1 MSAPMAHT
9 IIGDEGVASACE
21 VLVGSLEEVL
31 PGIVRLQR
39 TGCRLLQP
47 QPRLL
52 PGPHAVSFGCADTEF
67 YIAPWSEVGPDVLAA
82 GAENPYLGPQRPGF
96 RGTGAKVRVGF
107 RAAGLSVHGERRARA
122 VHLLDPSMTCVL
134 GSVAGGSSSSSSSP
148 LPPSLPPL
156 LLPMLLPFAEEV
168 ASAQASTAGNLRW
181 PHGPKD
187 AGAAL
192 ENVAVA
198 VPASAAADGRPPAE
212 RGPRIS
218 ELERGPLFASGLEQV
233 ERQWMALRT
242 PEELDA
248 AVATLEAALRFGLSA
263 GRGAILCAVLLR
275 AAAAL
280 AVPDGVSRATGRTGL
295 VHIHLQLWLQKRL
308 RCVALGCLE
317 SLDLA
322 YSGVLWRVTPALW
335 RLRRLL
341 AQSDG
346 GVAAASAGCPQ
357 WRQID
362 SHVSRALALLVD
374 ERQGSGARR
383 MCRIYQTCN
392 VEGCASRASRRRG
405 FADEY
410 GKSGSRCRLHWYRS
424 EGPSCIIPGC
434 TRKRAGK
441 VSNADEHGQPGRRC
455 CRHGGRQCSLPDCS
469 RMAVA
474 TVTAEDEH
482 GRPGRRCFVHGF
494 QAATKCSSPG
504 CCNQPHG
511 SARVADNYGPPGRRC
526 QLHGADQCSV
536 AGCKNHAW
544 GRAGTP
550 DEYGPMGL
558 RCWVHG
564 GVACSAR
571 GCNKQ
576 PVRKVSVQ
584 DKLGPVGARCHSHS
598 GGRAPR
604 DLACVVETTVCM
616 CVCVCVCVSVGERC
630 CRCR

>member
-122 VHLLDPSMTCVL
+122 VHLLDPSRTCML

-168 ASAQASTAGNLRW
+168 ASAQ
-181 PHGPKD
+181 D

-295 VHIHLQLWLQKRL
+295 VHIHLQLSLQKRL

-410 GKSGSRCRLHWYRS
+410 GKSGSRCRLHWHPEQHQQR
-424 EGPSCIIPGC
+424 E
-434 TRKRAGK
+434 TNR
-441 VSNADEHGQPGRRC
+441 GRRC